1 MIPSTRFRAFAC
13 AFTVLT
19 LSACGGGGDSGDTLA
34 TPSSQ
39 LPADG
44 YLSVDGG
51 TSTVKVGSYKVDT
64 TYTRASGTQQLD
76 VDTLE
81 FVSPESPAFDT
92 GFIFLQSNAQK
103 YAVNFIDNATGT
115 TTVFACRSG
124 AWSAAEIQQLAANFE
139 MTDIPVCQ
147 SGMTIDTR
155 TTPHRIQLTGMR
167 VPSLSDPAKY
177 VTISANFSWVL
188 QANIPGDTGTGGGG
202 SSSTSADGSSAISIP
217 AVGATATPTA
227 TPAPTAVLGTAQP

>member
-1 MIPSTRFRAFAC
+1 MSSTHILARTVIVC
-13 AFTVLT
+13 AVAA

-64 TYTRASGTQQLD
+64 TYTRASGTQQFD

-92 GFIFLQSNAQK
+92 GFIFSQSNAQK
-103 YAVNFIDNATGT
+103 YAVAFIDNATDA

-124 AWSAAEIQQLAANFE
+124 AWSATEIQKLAADFE

-147 SGMTIDTR
+147 SAMTIDTR
-155 TTPHRIQLTGMR
+155 TGIHRIQLTGMR
-167 VPSLSDPAKY
+167 VPSLNDPAKY
-177 VTISANFSWVL
+177 VTISANFGWVL
-188 QANIPGDTGTGGGG
+188 QANLSGGTGTGGG
-202 SSSTSADGSSAISIP
+202 SSTTTGGSIVITSP
-217 AVGATATPTA
+217 AVSTTTTPIATPSA
-227 TPAPTAVLGTAQP
+227 TEAPATAQP